1 MYFVTFFVYVVFKL
15 NGKATEKM
23 EEPWKFL
30 KKKMETCCTNLE
42 QGKSG
47 IAIRLKGEMVT

>member
-1 MYFVTFFVYVVFKL
+1 MEKQP
-15 NGKATEKM
+15 KM

-30 KKKMETCCTNLE
+30 KKMETCCTNLE